1 MTLEELRLTRL
12 IQGIL
17 VRNYVDTQKMEV
29 QVIGSS
35 VYIEGEFKV
44 FEYHLS
50 SKKDAAKAELNFNI
64 RRVIQH
70 VEQQIRGMGEVSYIE
85 MKFTNWQRQGTQ
97 WVARSGD
104 GAE

>member
-44 FEYHLS
+44 FEYHPS
-50 SKKDAAKAELNFNI
+50 MKKADAVERDLGVKRTIL
-64 RRVIQH
+64 H
-70 VEQQIRGMGEVSYIE
+70 VEQQIRGLSEITHLE
-85 MKFTNWQRQGTQ
+85 IKLRNWERVGMQ
-97 WVARSGD
+97 WMPKHEA
-104 GAE
+104 